1 MELANRL
8 CCLEKLFHKLISLG
22 VLSFCKAD
30 AEAEANVLRGGDI
43 FAILYQEDVIGYRI
57 ERRVPIVIQFL

>member
-30 AEAEANVLRGGDI
+30 AEANVLRGGTFLLSYI
-43 FAILYQEDVIGYRI
+43 RERSLVIG
-57 ERRVPIVIQFL
+57 